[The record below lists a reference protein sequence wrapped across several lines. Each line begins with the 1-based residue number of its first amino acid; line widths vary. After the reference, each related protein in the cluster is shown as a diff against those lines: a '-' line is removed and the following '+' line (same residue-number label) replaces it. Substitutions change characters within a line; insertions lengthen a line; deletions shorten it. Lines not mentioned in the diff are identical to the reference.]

1 MNQNLETLDYK
12 SISDVLYEDEN
23 ERKLHLNA
31 VEVLAQRIGNS
42 QEEVQRIYEIV
53 LKRFKKGAK
62 IKDFLPILVSKRVEY
77 LLNKRK
83 K

>member
-1 MNQNLETLDYK
+1 MNQNLKTSDYK
-12 SISDVLYEDEN
+12 GISDFLYEDEN

-31 VEVLAQRIGNS
+31 VEMIALRIGNS

-53 LKRFKKGAK
+53 LKRFKKVAK